1 VPAIVIILVCGRV
14 FDQPYAA
21 LVATA
26 GAFSVGFGL
35 FQRLSS
41 FAIVPMLLALLGMT
55 VSATVGTLAG
65 ASPLSEGIAAAIW
78 AFGVAAAAGLG
89 TAVWWIVLQWSIA
102 LVIAAAFPA
111 DPTFALLRGM
121 LVALG
126 GTLQLVIASSLWVLV
141 CWGCDIPAPRNANAR
156 PLSLESVR
164 LALRETMELDNARFR
179 YAVALAVTTGFA
191 AAAYRAV
198 DFSNGY
204 WIAMTILIVLR
215 SELRDTVRIT
225 LTRIIGTMAGAGLA
239 TVIVALLRPSQTI
252 LVALIAAMAWGCY
265 ALLRVNYALF
275 SMLITG
281 YIALLFAFGGRPE
294 PLVALDRVIA
304 TAIGGSVALAAHF
317 LYVARPPRRGVRKA
331 PQSRS

>member
-1 VPAIVIILVCGRV
+1 VPAIVIILVWGRI

-55 VSATVGTLAG
+55 VSATVGTLAS
-65 ASPLSEGIAAAIW
+65 ASPLLKGIAAAIW

-111 DPTFALLRGM
+111 DLTFALLRGVV
-121 LVALG
+121 VALG
-126 GTLQLVIASSLWVLV
+126 GTLQLVIASSLWALV
-141 CWGCDIPAPRNANAR
+141 CWGCDIPAPRNANAQ
-156 PLSLESVR
+156 PLSLESVW
-164 LALRETMELDNARFR
+164 LALRETLEPGTARFR

-198 DFSNGY
+198 NFANGY
-204 WIAMTILIVLR
+204 WIAMTILIVMR
-215 SELRDTVRIT
+215 SELRDTVQIT

-239 TVIVALLRPSQTI
+239 TLIVALLRPSQTI
-252 LVALIAAMAWGCY
+252 LVALMAVMTWGC
-265 ALLRVNYALF
+265 
-275 SMLITG
+275 
-281 YIALLFAFGGRPE
+281 
-294 PLVALDRVIA
+294 
-304 TAIGGSVALAAHF
+304 
-317 LYVARPPRRGVRKA
+317 
-331 PQSRS
+331 